1 MATTPEENSA
11 RINELE
17 IQLAYAERL
26 VEELN
31 AVVTEQADRV
41 ELLEK
46 RVERLLNV
54 VGALK
59 EQVGEDVVG
68 AMVEDDP
75 VPSSG

>member
-1 MATTPEENSA
+1 MAATPEENSA

-17 IQLAYAERL
+17 IKLAYAARL

-41 ELLEK
+41 EILEQ
-46 RVERLLNV
+46 RLERLLVV

-59 EQVGEDVVG
+59 EQVGDDVVG